1 MIAYFRPKQELQ
13 DDETPTRR
21 PATRSALSQG
31 LFHDLTP
38 EQFNVEAK
46 ELAKAEALTSTVR
59 ARLKAQLIER
69 LKTPVDEPS
78 WGPDWVKKG
87 EKVAAHRHRKP
98 GLVSRMLPF
107 GKAEEEEDEGDEP
120 LNERERTDTDIIAR
134 NMEKSRQV
142 AHYRP
147 LYLVAVGLALCIAL
161 LAMFVDYQ
169 IIRGDVWTRAL
180 SNEFMVVPASL
191 QSSVVFKSMQVIFAV
206 LIVHFFLKITGVYGR
221 NTLISTAFV
230 FALVMIGCLGY
241 LVAYNNMA
249 GATSATQEQQSAP
262 TSSTNSIEQLFNA
275 TSASAPSDAQPT
287 AQPVARTT
295 EASMGDGF
303 SLGLP
308 KLSKTSLANADSWFW
323 LAFASVIFFIVTTV
337 AALYMQ
343 TVENNVRNFHIARDY
358 AHRRRQFAQ
367 LHLLELADQKE
378 A

>member
-1 MIAYFRPKQELQ
+1 MIAYYTPKEQL
-13 DDETPTRR
+13 ETGPK
-21 PATRSALSQG
+21 RSALSRD
-31 LFHDLTP
+31 LFHGLTP
-38 EQFNVEAK
+38 EQFDDEAQS
-46 ELAKAEALTSTVR
+46 LAKVQAMTPAVR
-59 ARLKAQLIER
+59 ARMRAQLVER
-69 LKTPVDEPS
+69 LKTPVDQPS
-78 WGPDWVKKG
+78 WGPDWVKRG
-87 EKVAAHRHRKP
+87 EKVAAHRHKKP
-98 GLVSRMLPF
+98 GFFSKLVPF
-107 GKAEEEEDEGDEP
+107 GKQELDDSEEDEP

-147 LYLVAVGLALCIAL
+147 LYMIAIALALGIAL

-206 LIVHFFLKITGVYGR
+206 LIVHFMLKITGVYGR
-221 NTLISTAFV
+221 NALITTAFL

-249 GATSATQEQQSAP
+249 GATSATQEQRAENP
-262 TSSTNSIEQLFNA
+262 TGNSIEQLF
-275 TSASAPSDAQPT
+275 ASTKPDDGAVAAQPAVHVT
-287 AQPVARTT
+287 Q
-295 EASMGDGF
+295 ASMGDGV

-308 KLSKTSLANADSWFW
+308 KLSQTSLANADSWFW

-343 TVENNVRNFHIARDY
+343 TVENNVRNVHIARDFS
-358 AHRRRQFAQ
+358 HRRRQFAQ
-367 LHLLELADQKE
+367 LHLLELADEKQ